1 MRVAV
6 GLEYCGAAYRGWQSQ
21 QSGVPTIQARVENAL
36 GRVADHPVAVVCAG
50 RTDAGVHA
58 REQVVHFDTG
68 AERSPR
74 SWVLGANTGLPDDI
88 ALRWA
93 RVVSES
99 FHARYSARARRY
111 HYLILNRPVRP
122 ALDRQRVGWHYH
134 PLDAERMHEAGQRL
148 LGEHDFS
155 SFRARDCQSRT
166 PWRCLHELRVR
177 READRV
183 LIEVEANAFLHHMV
197 RNIVGVL
204 TAVGRGEQPVDWVD
218 EVLAARDRTRGGVT
232 APAAGLYLQA
242 VRYPV
247 EFDLPLGRVDLG
259 PETLYEPR

>member
-1 MRVAV
+1 MHRIAL

-21 QSGVPTIQARVENAL
+21 QPGVPTVQGRVETAL
-36 GRVADHPVAVVCAG
+36 SRVANHPLNVVCAG

-58 REQVVHFDTG
+58 LEQVVHFATT

-74 SWVLGANTGLPDDI
+74 SWVLGSNTWLPDDI

-93 RVVSES
+93 RRVPDT
-99 FHARYSARARRY
+99 FHARYSALARRY
-111 HYLILNRPVRP
+111 HYVILNRPVRP
-122 ALDRQRVGWHYH
+122 ALDRRRVGWHYP
-134 PLDAERMHEAGQRL
+134 PLEAGRMHDAGQRL

-155 SFRARDCQSRT
+155 SFRARECQSRT
-166 PWRCLHELRVR
+166 PWRCIHELRVW

-183 LIEVEANAFLHHMV
+183 LVEVEANAFLHHMV

-204 TAVGRGEQPVDWVD
+204 MAIGQGEQPIDWVD
-218 EVLAARDRTRGGVT
+218 RVLAARDRTRGGVT

-242 VRYPV
+242 VRYPL
-247 EFDLPLGRVDLG
+247 EFELPLGRVDLA
-259 PETLYEPR
+259 Y